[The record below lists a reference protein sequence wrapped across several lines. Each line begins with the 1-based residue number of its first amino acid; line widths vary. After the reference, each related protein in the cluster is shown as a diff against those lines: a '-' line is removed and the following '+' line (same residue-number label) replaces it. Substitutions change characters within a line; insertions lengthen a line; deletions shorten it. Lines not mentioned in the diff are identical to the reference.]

1 MRFSGKRLSQG
12 TMRRGPLV
20 IHAAM
25 SARVISYGDRMDAHQ
40 RMEGL
45 SKTIFVTQMID
56 GGFFIFSTLR
66 DQLLMEEFL

>member
-12 TMRRGPLV
+12 TMRCGPLV

-25 SARVISYGDRMDAHQ
+25 RARVISGDGMDVRQ

-56 GGFFIFSTLR
+56 WGTFIFSTLR